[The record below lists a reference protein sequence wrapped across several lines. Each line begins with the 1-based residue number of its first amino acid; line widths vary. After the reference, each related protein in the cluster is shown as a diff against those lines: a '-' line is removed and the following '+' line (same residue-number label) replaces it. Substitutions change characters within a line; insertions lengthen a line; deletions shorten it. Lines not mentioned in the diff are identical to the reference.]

1 MFAARSWKVYLIGG
15 MGMLLCRQRSLN
27 AKTIMMLPAAAY
39 KAKRKHTFA
48 IVTPKSSSPPMIMG
62 PKAEVR
68 TFRDVYKLLIE
79 PMLATP

>member
-1 MFAARSWKVYLIGG
+1 MFAASSWMVYLIGG
-15 MGMLLCRQRSLN
+15 MGMSVCRQRTLN

-39 KAKRKHTFA
+39 RAKRKHTFA

-62 PKAEVR
+62 PKAEDR